1 MIIYLENGN
10 QIAGADLLSAIL
22 RHDLVPIPLS
32 LEMTAHASDELKTY
46 LQQGKKLTL
55 GNGAEVVIVKSQAF
69 KSQLVRDGR
78 RSEAMAIVAVLSG
91 CESLIN
97 ATKKAVVH
105 DAVTFSE
112 IYRSLGAK
120 VRFNTDVKVN
130 SFACLK
136 GLMPTK
142 RIALALQKEAA
153 TIVYDIEARVF
164 NVVRLQDLFKNEAAL
179 YDPSNVHFFDHS
191 QANTLLNTNYLSVD
205 EDGTQILGQA
215 GEFKNIDYMPRCD
228 SRKLLNLKRI
238 LITKGVIMRPMD
250 DRLSAGKILL
260 INEQKYV
267 VLTNATRFDT
277 GSFGGQA
284 VMASKAWLAQM
295 VDT

>member
-1 MIIYLENGN
+1 M
-10 QIAGADLLSAIL
+10 
-22 RHDLVPIPLS
+22 
-32 LEMTAHASDELKTY
+32 
-46 LQQGKKLTL
+46 
-55 GNGAEVVIVKSQAF
+55 
-69 KSQLVRDGR
+69 
-78 RSEAMAIVAVLSG
+78 
-91 CESLIN
+91 
-97 ATKKAVVH
+97 
-105 DAVTFSE
+105 
-112 IYRSLGAK
+112 
-120 VRFNTDVKVN
+120 
-130 SFACLK
+130 
-136 GLMPTK
+136 
-142 RIALALQKEAA
+142 ALQKEAA

-228 SRKLLNLKRI
+228 SRELLNLKRI

-284 VMASKAWLAQM
+284 VMASKAWIAQM